1 MHKKTFCDTY
11 QQAYRLL
18 YAWKITPQYR
28 KKLKSLPF
36 DSGGVLLTTSRG
48 RLHYTHGNLKYRK
61 IVLVFKN
68 ILGL

>member
-1 MHKKTFCDTY
+1 MHKKTFIDTY
-11 QQAYRLL
+11 QQAYGL
-18 YAWKITPQYR
+18 YAWKITPQDR

-36 DSGGVLLTTSRG
+36 DSGRVLLTTSRG